1 MITLR
6 SQLEEY
12 KQTVLDLIEKVRR
25 DGEVSDVLL
34 EKKNFILKEIK
45 EADYNKEEIKNTIE
59 ELSILSLENE
69 LELEIKKEMVKIKKK
84 IENMKTSELMRENYR
99 NLQRQ
104 KIVLFRGRA

>member
-69 LELEIKKEMVKIKKK
+69 FELEIKKEMVKIKKK